1 LQLRNHKLL
10 IAGAIILGTEP
21 IIPSAR
27 AANHSGD
34 LLSRLVSDVETLQNL
49 YLRVASL
56 VVVAAMVVYA
66 STWILWFLNAAA
78 GLASVFTFCEGRLA
92 T

>member
-1 LQLRNHKLL
+1 LQQRK
-10 IAGAIILGTEP
+10 IT
-21 IIPSAR
+21 SA
-27 AANHSGD
+27 
-34 LLSRLVSDVETLQNL
+34 SDVETLQNL

-56 VVVAAMVVYA
+56 VVVAAMVVCA

-78 GLASVFTFCEGRLA
+78 ALAAVFTFCEGRLA